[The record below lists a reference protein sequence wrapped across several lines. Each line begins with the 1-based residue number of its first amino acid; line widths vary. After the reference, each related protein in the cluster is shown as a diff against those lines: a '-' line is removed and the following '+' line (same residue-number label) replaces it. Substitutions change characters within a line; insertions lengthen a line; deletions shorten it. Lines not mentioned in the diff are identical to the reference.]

1 MIAVITARAP
11 LTHNLQAVFKEPVAL
26 SRSSQQFTELW
37 TRRRG
42 EETQNF
48 DYAWPVVGPVSFG
61 SEFSLYSNTKSLFD
75 I

>member
-11 LTHNLQAVFKEPVAL
+11 LTHNLQGAG
-26 SRSSQQFTELW
+26 SSLTLITTIHRE
-37 TRRRG
+37 TKRRG